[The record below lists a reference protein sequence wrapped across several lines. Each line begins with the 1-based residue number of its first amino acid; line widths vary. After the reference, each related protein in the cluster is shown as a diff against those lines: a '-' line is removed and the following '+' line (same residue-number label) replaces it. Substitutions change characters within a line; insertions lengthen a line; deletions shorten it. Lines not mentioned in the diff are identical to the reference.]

1 MPEGVGEE
9 VRWSELRLRLA
20 AGERVLGCNR
30 PLPSISQRRVA
41 PMQVLC
47 VEDERASVL
56 LQPVDSRGGDCGLR
70 VQWDL
75 HAQKR
80 LSCRTA

>member
-30 PLPSISQRRVA
+30 PLRNVSQRRVA
-41 PMQVLC
+41 PMHVL
-47 VEDERASVL
+47 
-56 LQPVDSRGGDCGLR
+56 
-70 VQWDL
+70 
-75 HAQKR
+75 
-80 LSCRTA
+80 

>member
-30 PLPSISQRRVA
+30 PLRNISQRRVA
-41 PMQVLC
+41 PMHVL
-47 VEDERASVL
+47 
-56 LQPVDSRGGDCGLR
+56 
-70 VQWDL
+70 
-75 HAQKR
+75 
-80 LSCRTA
+80 